1 MERGSR
7 LQRAEQITASR
18 DSGWLRRRDRR
29 TAGPER
35 CRRARAEI
43 VTGDAQWGSINAYS
57 YNVGTQAFDSLF
69 SIGSQDH
76 GTSALAIGNT
86 DGDGSLEFVWGTGV
100 SHSGHPDCRPV
111 LSANHCSGV
120 EDSATVGEFDGPFLG
135 GQLART
141 APGVGLLMFA
151 SPRTSSGYG
160 GARLMA
166 MDPAT
171 GVTTPSA
178 ELGTNWAYAQGIDVA
193 DVDND
198 GTDEIFLSSANLY
211 DPFFSLYDFA
221 SGTAEWTS
229 PAGYAS
235 AASVAHADFSGDGR
249 ADFLT
254 LGTDGRIT
262 IFNAAQ
268 SNVIWQSTQL
278 NGGGVKAVTA
288 DLDND
293 GYLDVVALTSSYLFM
308 YGRSSNS
315 GPFLERRNLAV
326 AGAGNL
332 LVADTDG
339 DGELEIYVFVVGGAN
354 GSETSMQVFNR
365 QFQSLRTAT
374 IAARVTNVLLEPSGS
389 ARKNLLI
396 ATGGDNYSYYSA
408 GASEIWAIDAVSGA
422 GVWRSPGFPGAFS
435 RDSLNAVDINSDGQY
450 ELSFGTSVGA
460 FVTR

>member
-1 MERGSR
+1 M
-7 LQRAEQITASR
+7 
-18 DSGWLRRRDRR
+18 
-29 TAGPER
+29 
-35 CRRARAEI
+35 
-43 VTGDAQWGSINAYS
+43 V
-57 YNVGTQAFDSLF
+57 
-69 SIGSQDH
+69 
-76 GTSALAIGNT
+76 
-86 DGDGSLEFVWGTGV
+86 
-100 SHSGHPDCRPV
+100 HSPAVR
-111 LSANHCSGV
+111 
-120 EDSATVGEFDGPFLG
+120 
-135 GQLART
+135 LART
-141 APGVGLLMFA
+141 APGAGLLMFA

-293 GYLDVVALTSSYLFM
+293 GLPRRRGAHLQLSVHVRTILELRSVPRAEKSGRRRRRAICWWLT
-308 YGRSSNS
+308 
-315 GPFLERRNLAV
+315 
-326 AGAGNL
+326 
-332 LVADTDG
+332 
-339 DGELEIYVFVVGGAN
+339 
-354 GSETSMQVFNR
+354 
-365 QFQSLRTAT
+365 RTAT
-374 IAARVTNVLLEPSGS
+374 
-389 ARKNLLI
+389 
-396 ATGGDNYSYYSA
+396 
-408 GASEIWAIDAVSGA
+408 VS
-422 GVWRSPGFPGAFS
+422 WRSTYSLSAALTARRPRCRSSIGSSS
-435 RDSLNAVDINSDGQY
+435 RCAPRPSPHA
-450 ELSFGTSVGA
+450 
-460 FVTR
+460 